1 MIPPATQKLIKHV
14 LKPLY
19 DYGMISSDAWKELM
33 EKIADDSVKPKRPIL
48 LLTPEVAEILKL
60 STKTVHR
67 LADEGELPYY
77 KITGKRALRFKLE
90 DVERL
95 IDEGRIVMDKTTK
108 SLSSVRD

>member
-1 MIPPATQKLIKHV
+1 MIPQATQKLIKHV

-33 EKIADDSVKPKRPIL
+33 EKIADDSEKPKRPTL
-48 LLTPEVAEILKL
+48 LLTNEVAEILKL
-60 STKTVHR
+60 STKTIHR
-67 LADEGELPYY
+67 LADEGELPYC

-95 IDEGRIVMDKTTK
+95 IDEGRVIMDKTIRNPNLIK
-108 SLSSVRD
+108 D